1 MVSILKQR
9 NKSHEHVIL
18 PNTASPLLWTIF
30 ILYVVLAAYTI
41 THHELWGD
49 EIHSWNIAKGSGS
62 FFDLF
67 SNTRY
72 EGHPPIWYV
81 MLWSISKFTH
91 DPVALQFLNLI
102 ISYAIVFIIL
112 FYSPF
117 PVIIKALIPFGYF
130 FIFEYS
136 ILSRNYAIAIL
147 IAFCICIVIHR
158 DFKRKTAVY
167 YVLLFLLSNTHLLSL
182 LLALSFHTYFVLSL
196 KKHSEKNRSFI
207 TQLLPGII
215 ILTPSVYFIF
225 PPTDSS
231 LNANYWLD
239 RWKTIQ
245 LLSIVQ
251 LPVRA
256 FVPIPLWSEYHFWDT
271 NFLIGTGKLSTFS
284 KWLTLFGSSGLV
296 LVIIF
301 LLKKN
306 KKSLF
311 FFLFNLLLFVLVSFV
326 IPFTNERHV
335 GFVFIGFLIALWFY
349 SHSGLLS
356 KRQKWIIVLLL
367 SLQVIGGLIAITK
380 DIKHPFSNSYRV
392 NELLKKI
399 PAGEKI
405 VTDYW
410 CLNTLS
416 AFTDRSYYC
425 VDLQREA
432 SYLLWN
438 NELNSALNKDDRY
451 SNGITS
457 VLKQDAVTRVYM
469 ISIQRP
475 GKLSQLDGKLP
486 ELFNVIL
493 IDKIEGA
500 IEKGSDLYLYEIT
513 PK

>member
-1 MVSILKQR
+1 ML
-9 NKSHEHVIL
+9 
-18 PNTASPLLWTIF
+18 
-30 ILYVVLAAYTI
+30 
-41 THHELWGD
+41 HHELWGD
-49 EIHSWNIAKGSGS
+49 EIHSWNIAKASLS
-62 FFDLF
+62 FFDLL

-81 MLWSISKFTH
+81 MLWSISKLTH

-102 ISYAIVFIIL
+102 ISCAIVFIIL

-117 PVIIKALIPFGYF
+117 PIIIKALIPFGYF

-136 ILSRNYAIAIL
+136 ILSRNYAISIL
-147 IAFCICIVIHR
+147 IAFCICIIIHK
-158 DFKRKTAVY
+158 DFKKKIAVY

-182 LLALSFHTYFVLSL
+182 LLAASFHLYFLLQL
-196 KKHSEKNRSFI
+196 KEQHKKYKLLLLHSFI
-207 TQLLPGII
+207 AIVVFLPA
-215 ILTPSVYFIF
+215 VYFIF
-225 PPTDSS
+225 PPADSS
-231 LNANYWLD
+231 LGTNYWLT
-239 RWKTIQ
+239 RWKSIQ

-256 FVPIPLWSEYHFWDT
+256 FIPIPLWAEYHFWDT
-271 NFLIGTGKLSTFS
+271 NFLIGTGKLSAYS
-284 KWLTLFGSSGLV
+284 KLLTLLVSSGLV
-296 LVIIF
+296 LLIIF
-301 LLKKN
+301 LLKQN

-311 FFLFNLLLFVLVSFV
+311 FFLFNLLLFVLISFV

-349 SHSGLLS
+349 SHSRLIS
-356 KRQKWIIVLLL
+356 KSQKWIIVLLL

-380 DIKHPFSNSYRV
+380 DNQHPFSNSYRV

-416 AFTDRSYYC
+416 AFTDKSYYC
-425 VDLQREA
+425 VDLQKEA

-438 NELNSALNKDDRY
+438 SELNSALKKDDRY
-451 SNGITS
+451 SSGITA
-457 VLKQDAVTRVYM
+457 VLKQDSVNKIYM

-475 GKLSQLDGKLP
+475 GKLSQLDGNLYD
-486 ELFNVIL
+486 LFNIKL

-500 IEKGSDLYLYEIT
+500 IEKGSDLYLYELT

>member
-1 MVSILKQR
+1 MINRGTKKNFSNPILWG
-9 NKSHEHVIL
+9 V
-18 PNTASPLLWTIF
+18 F
-30 ILYVVLAAYTI
+30 ILYTI
-41 THHELWGD
+41 VAGFTIFHHELWGD
-49 EIHSWNIAKGSGS
+49 EIHSWNIAKASLS
-62 FFDLF
+62 FFDLL

-91 DPVALQFLNLI
+91 DPVAMQFLNLI
-102 ISYAIVFIIL
+102 LSYAIVFIIL

-136 ILSRNYAIAIL
+136 ILSRNYAVAIL
-147 IAFCICIVIHR
+147 IAFCICIVIHK
-158 DFKRKTAVY
+158 DLKRKTAVY

-182 LLALSFHTYFVLSL
+182 LLALSFHTYFLFSL
-196 KKHSEKNRSFI
+196 KKHSEKNRSII
-207 TQLLPGII
+207 THLILGIL
-215 ILTPSVYFIF
+215 ILTPSVNFIL

-231 LNANYWLD
+231 LNTNYWLD

-271 NFLIGTGKLSTFS
+271 NFLIGTDKLSAFS
-284 KWLTLFGSSGLV
+284 KWLTLLVSSGLI

-306 KKSLF
+306 KESLF

-349 SHSGLLS
+349 THSGLIN
-356 KRQKWIIVLLL
+356 KGQKWVIVLLL

-399 PAGEKI
+399 PSGEKI

-438 NELNSALNKDDRY
+438 SELNSALKKNDRY
-451 SNGITS
+451 SSGITAILNKDS
-457 VLKQDAVTRVYM
+457 VNRVYM

-475 GKLSQLDGKLP
+475 GKLSQVDNKLND
-486 ELFNVIL
+486 LFNIN
-493 IDKIEGA
+493 IIEKIQGA